1 MIYYILLFIVSFL
14 IGILFLIIK
23 IKEDFKK
30 LLSSYSNSSKLML
43 DQNKDENLQQQ
54 ALFKELKIQFTLLL
68 TLLAKILL
76 ILTPLIFLM
85 LYLWYLGKSFS
96 DLFDLA
102 SLLISLAALVLV
114 YSYKQYAKSK

>member
-1 MIYYILLFIVSFL
+1 
-14 IGILFLIIK
+14 
-23 IKEDFKK
+23 
-30 LLSSYSNSSKLML
+30 ML